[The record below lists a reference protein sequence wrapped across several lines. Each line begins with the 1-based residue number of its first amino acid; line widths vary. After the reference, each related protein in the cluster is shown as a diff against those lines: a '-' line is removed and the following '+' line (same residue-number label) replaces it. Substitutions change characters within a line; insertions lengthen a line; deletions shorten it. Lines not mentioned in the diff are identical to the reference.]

1 MAKRILPLIILF
13 SSIISFGQTSSFPD
27 GVYLNLKQFINRT
40 PAYNSNLT
48 VIKRSSGDIFMVG
61 GNDYK
66 IKSTI
71 DSINK
76 KYITQKIIAYVK
88 NDSVYL
94 NCAPYALQTWFALCN
109 AIKGNYITFK
119 ACMSL
124 AAAQN
129 VAMYGGGIGSGLAA
143 KKRIL
148 YGLDLTT
155 NEVFELKGQNMW
167 IFLKNRPDLLS
178 NFKKESDQDS
188 EQVLIKYINLVNQ
201 N

>member
-1 MAKRILPLIILF
+1 MTKRILPFIILF

-27 GVYLNLKQFINRT
+27 GVYLNLKQFRNRT
-40 PAYNSNLT
+40 PAYNTNLT

-71 DSINK
+71 DSIDK
-76 KYITQKIIAYVK
+76 KYITQKITAYVK
-88 NDSVYL
+88 NDTVYL

-109 AIKGNYITFK
+109 STKGNFITFK

-143 KKRIL
+143 KKT
-148 YGLDLTT
+148 YFVWT
-155 NEVFELKGQNMW
+155 
-167 IFLKNRPDLLS
+167 RPY
-178 NFKKESDQDS
+178 NK
-188 EQVLIKYINLVNQ
+188 
-201 N
+201 

>member
-1 MAKRILPLIILF
+1 MTKRILSLIILF

-27 GVYLNLKQFINRT
+27 GVYLNLNQFRNRT
-40 PAYNSNLT
+40 PAYNTNLM

-66 IKSTI
+66 IKSTT

-76 KYITQKIIAYVK
+76 KYITQKIFAYVK
-88 NDSVYL
+88 NDSIFL
-94 NCAPYALQTWFALCN
+94 NCVPYALQTWFALCN
-109 AIKGNYITFK
+109 ETKGNYITFK

-124 AAAQN
+124 AAAQKI
-129 VAMYGGGIGSGLAA
+129 AMYGGGIGSGVAA

-148 YGLDLTT
+148 YGLNLTT
-155 NEVFELKGQNMW
+155 NEILELSGQNMW
-167 IFLKNRPDLLS
+167 IFLKDKPVLLS
-178 NFKKESDQDS
+178 NFKMEPDQDS
-188 EQVLIKYINLVNQ
+188 EQVLMKYIDLLNQ